1 MVVSAG
7 ESRNW
12 CAMLRLALSSAVV
25 FALAACQPE
34 VPDSARGVGFESYSD
49 YMRRRDGQLAGGGT
63 FQPGPVIS
71 PERTTTAPLP
81 PMAGAAQPLP
91 PVAAAPL
98 PPVGAAP
105 ADRPRADT
113 IAGVAPQTGEIA
125 RQTPGGIS
133 DEQEFAAVAAR
144 ETIESDA
151 ERRRRQREQYVVVE
165 PTALPQRTGEQAPN
179 IVQFALATTHAPGT
193 KVYSRSGLRL
203 RSYEAACGPFSS
215 ADLAQEEFLRRGG
228 PERDPMGVDPDGD
241 GFACGWDPRPFRL
254 VKQ

>member
-1 MVVSAG
+1 MV
-7 ESRNW
+7 
-12 CAMLRLALSSAVV
+12 RLALSAAAVL
-25 FALAACQPE
+25 ALAACQPD

-49 YMRRRDGQLAGGGT
+49 YMRRRDGELAGGAAIR
-63 FQPGPVIS
+63 PGPVIS
-71 PERTTTAPLP
+71 PERPTSAGPAPVTGALIPSAPVTATPI
-81 PMAGAAQPLP
+81 GS
-91 PVAAAPL
+91 
-98 PPVGAAP
+98 AP
-105 ADRPRADT
+105 ADRPRGDT

-125 RQTPGGIS
+125 RQTGARIS

-144 ETIESDA
+144 ESIQSDA
-151 ERRRRQREQYVVVE
+151 ERLRRQREQYVVVE
-165 PTALPQRTGEQAPN
+165 PTALPQRGAASGPN

-193 KVYSRSGLRL
+193 KTYSRVGLRL
-203 RSYEAACGPFSS
+203 RSYESACSPFSS